1 MASQGVVRASAPANA
16 PELFAPHLLM
26 DSLAKEAPGLP
37 TPVRIEILSYFLETT
52 PRDLFGRVEFYLNR
66 EPMNA
71 DSRPDAVT
79 YFIAYDKVERLFR
92 GLIVM
97 GKAHGIEN
105 FSENYV
111 RTVANTRYTFSE
123 PARAGITSLHHELRS
138 GNPTWTFSI
147 LSNTAMSVGHLI
159 NPNRV
164 TLPGSMRCDTRYN
177 RRLTTYEQAQEYA
190 PQAADMIKTLDL
202 LRALPEVPSQE
213 GFLEGLLMSLEKS
226 FADAAK
232 APLTPADVDTHPV
245 SSPSVP
251 RDIQVRQ
258 QERVEDARDMNRI
271 CNVFG
276 VGVLVLLVAIL
287 SQLGDAIY
295 HLWRDEPSL

>member
-1 MASQGVVRASAPANA
+1 
-16 PELFAPHLLM
+16 M
-26 DSLAKEAPGLP
+26 DGLEEGGSGLP

-66 EPMNA
+66 EPMNEE
-71 DSRPDAVT
+71 SRPDAVT

-97 GKAHGIEN
+97 GEAHGIQG

-111 RTVANTRYTFSE
+111 RTIATTNYTFRE
-123 PARAGITSLHHELRS
+123 PARAGITSLHHELRA

-164 TLPGSMRCDTRYN
+164 TLPLAMRCDTRYD
-177 RRLTTYEQAQEYA
+177 RRLTTYEEAQEYA
-190 PQAADMIKTLDL
+190 PQADDMIRTLDL
-202 LRALPEVPSQE
+202 LRELPEVPSEE
-213 GFLEGLLMSLEKS
+213 GFLEGFLKSLEKS
-226 FADAAK
+226 FAEAAK
-232 APLTPADVDTHPV
+232 APLTPGDVDTHPV

-251 RDIQVRQ
+251 RDIQVRN
-258 QERVEDARDMNRI
+258 QEQVEDARFTNRA
-271 CNVFG
+271 CNVVG
-276 VGVLVLLVAIL
+276 VGALLALVLIIA
-287 SQLGDAIY
+287 QLGSAAY
-295 HLWRDEPSL
+295 HFLWRDEPSL